1 MLFTENIFDGLNA
14 RQEEAVNYLDGPL
27 LVMAGAGS
35 GKTRVLTCRI
45 ANLLALGVSP
55 WNILAITFTNK
66 AANEM
71 KSRAAKMIGE
81 QAQKVWLST
90 FHSFCARILRNDV
103 ETTGLRRQSFV
114 IYDTSDSRALIR
126 NIIKEFNLDETIYN
140 PASVQGR
147 ISSAK
152 NNLNDAAEFFDNV
165 MMSEDSKEYDKNVAK
180 IYRRY
185 EKQMIENNAAD
196 FDDLLLLAVQML
208 KDFPDIRRKYQN
220 RFQYILID
228 EYQDTNLAQ
237 YQLSKLLAAAHHNIC
252 VVGDADQSIYGFRG
266 ADIRNILSFEKD
278 YPEAKVVML
287 EQNYR
292 STKTILNAAN
302 AVIENNENRKPKTL
316 WTQNPTGDRI
326 TFFKTSNERDEAKRI
341 IEEIKSLAEKDISYR
356 DIALLYRINA
366 QSRALE
372 EAFLNSGIP
381 YIIVGGLKFYERKE
395 IKNIIAYLRVVCNP
409 EDSISLQRIINVPK
423 RGLGLTTLGKL
434 NKVAETEGLPLFDVI
449 SDDRLLAQASLMS
462 RARKNL
468 REFTHA
474 INEFIERK
482 TQFTLPE
489 LVLYILNASG
499 YISELQNDP
508 TPENAARVEN
518 LGEFVNVAKEFAHD
532 NPDGTLEDFLNH
544 IALISDLDNLKAE
557 KNCVSLMTVHSA
569 KGLEFPIVF
578 ITGFEDGL
586 FPHSNS
592 FLNKDDLEEERRAA
606 YVAITRA
613 KKKLY
618 LTYTAMRS
626 TFGKERL
633 NRLSRFFDEIPPEL
647 INAVNF
653 TVRQEFV
660 PRAVEPPPLQNVMP
674 VPKRAYVPKLN
685 ADWVIGA
692 RVRHVKWGSGTITA
706 ITGSGPLTKLT
717 VRFDDESIG
726 RKNLILQFA
735 PLEKI

>member
-1 MLFTENIFDGLNA
+1 MIIDKIFAGLNA
-14 RQEEAVNYLDGPL
+14 RQEEAVNCLDGPL

-45 ANLLALGVSP
+45 ANLLANGVPP

-71 KSRAAKMIGE
+71 KSRAANMIGE

-90 FHSFCARILRNDV
+90 FHSFCARILRSDV
-103 ETTGLRRQSFV
+103 GETGFRRQSFV
-114 IYDTSDSRALIR
+114 IYDVADSRALIR
-126 NIIKEFNLDETIYN
+126 NIIKNFNFDEMMFN
-140 PASVQGR
+140 PASVQGK
-147 ISSAK
+147 ISAAK
-152 NNLNDAAEFFDNV
+152 NTLNDASAFFDSV
-165 MMSEDSKEYDKNVAK
+165 MLDKNAKEHEKNIAK
-180 IYRRY
+180 IYQQY
-185 EKQMIENNAAD
+185 EKQMIENNAVD
-196 FDDLLLLAVQML
+196 FDDLLLLAVRML
-208 KDFPDIRRKYQN
+208 EKFPDIRRKYQD

-434 NKVAETEGLPLFDVI
+434 NKVAETKGLPLFDVI

-653 TVRQEFV
+653 TVRQEIV

-726 RKNLILQFA
+726 KKNLILQFA

>member
-208 KDFPDIRRKYQN
+208 KDFPDIRRKYQD

-434 NKVAETEGLPLFDVI
+434 NKVAETKGLPLFDVI

-653 TVRQEFV
+653 TVRQEIV

-726 RKNLILQFA
+726 KKNLILQFA

>member
-1 MLFTENIFDGLNA
+1 M
-14 RQEEAVNYLDGPL
+14 
-27 LVMAGAGS
+27 
-35 GKTRVLTCRI
+35 
-45 ANLLALGVSP
+45 
-55 WNILAITFTNK
+55 
-66 AANEM
+66 
-71 KSRAAKMIGE
+71 
-81 QAQKVWLST
+81 
-90 FHSFCARILRNDV
+90 
-103 ETTGLRRQSFV
+103 
-114 IYDTSDSRALIR
+114 
-126 NIIKEFNLDETIYN
+126 
-140 PASVQGR
+140 
-147 ISSAK
+147 
-152 NNLNDAAEFFDNV
+152 
-165 MMSEDSKEYDKNVAK
+165 
-180 IYRRY
+180 
-185 EKQMIENNAAD
+185 
-196 FDDLLLLAVQML
+196 
-208 KDFPDIRRKYQN
+208 
-220 RFQYILID
+220 
-228 EYQDTNLAQ
+228 
-237 YQLSKLLAAAHHNIC
+237 
-252 VVGDADQSIYGFRG
+252 
-266 ADIRNILSFEKD
+266 
-278 YPEAKVVML
+278 
-287 EQNYR
+287 
-292 STKTILNAAN
+292 
-302 AVIENNENRKPKTL
+302 IENNENRKPKTL

-434 NKVAETEGLPLFDVI
+434 NKVAETKGLPLFDVI

-653 TVRQEFV
+653 TVRQEIV

-726 RKNLILQFA
+726 KKNLILQFA

>member
-208 KDFPDIRRKYQN
+208 KDFPDIRRKYQD

-252 VVGDADQSIYGFRG
+252 VVGDLRLSRRG
-266 ADIRNILSFEKD
+266 HSQ
-278 YPEAKVVML
+278 YPVV
-287 EQNYR
+287 R
-292 STKTILNAAN
+292 
-302 AVIENNENRKPKTL
+302 
-316 WTQNPTGDRI
+316 
-326 TFFKTSNERDEAKRI
+326 
-341 IEEIKSLAEKDISYR
+341 
-356 DIALLYRINA
+356 
-366 QSRALE
+366 
-372 EAFLNSGIP
+372 
-381 YIIVGGLKFYERKE
+381 
-395 IKNIIAYLRVVCNP
+395 
-409 EDSISLQRIINVPK
+409 
-423 RGLGLTTLGKL
+423 
-434 NKVAETEGLPLFDVI
+434 EGLPRGEGRDARTELPLDE
-449 SDDRLLAQASLMS
+449 DDPQRCQ
-462 RARKNL
+462 RRD
-468 REFTHA
+468 RE
-474 INEFIERK
+474 
-482 TQFTLPE
+482 Q
-489 LVLYILNASG
+489 
-499 YISELQNDP
+499 
-508 TPENAARVEN
+508 
-518 LGEFVNVAKEFAHD
+518 
-532 NPDGTLEDFLNH
+532 
-544 IALISDLDNLKAE
+544 
-557 KNCVSLMTVHSA
+557 
-569 KGLEFPIVF
+569 
-578 ITGFEDGL
+578 
-586 FPHSNS
+586 
-592 FLNKDDLEEERRAA
+592 
-606 YVAITRA
+606 
-613 KKKLY
+613 
-618 LTYTAMRS
+618 
-626 TFGKERL
+626 
-633 NRLSRFFDEIPPEL
+633 
-647 INAVNF
+647 
-653 TVRQEFV
+653 
-660 PRAVEPPPLQNVMP
+660 
-674 VPKRAYVPKLN
+674 
-685 ADWVIGA
+685 
-692 RVRHVKWGSGTITA
+692 
-706 ITGSGPLTKLT
+706 
-717 VRFDDESIG
+717 
-726 RKNLILQFA
+726 
-735 PLEKI
+735 

>member
-653 TVRQEFV
+653 TVRQEIV

>member
-532 NPDGTLEDFLNH
+532 NPDGNLEDFLNH